1 MLPTF
6 NMLVILF
13 QNDIHIFTLHIYF
26 FNYIKYCKSV
36 FCIIKNIDLKAVKY
50 VKKKVNIFLKEIE
63 ELFLLKNKT
72 LPTPLRYR

>member
-1 MLPTF
+1 M
-6 NMLVILF
+6 
-13 QNDIHIFTLHIYF
+13 
-26 FNYIKYCKSV
+26 
-36 FCIIKNIDLKAVKY
+36 FCIIKNIDLKSVKY